1 MSQLTLFNDQDP
13 LNPIEQTQDQAR
25 IAALLAEQGV
35 RFEQWQAEQPIAT
48 DATSEQILAA
58 YASSV
63 NRLKAE
69 GGYQTADTI
78 NLNPDHPDK
87 VTLRQKFLDE
97 HQHSEDEVRFF
108 VKGDGLFYLHLNGK
122 VFAVQCTQGDLIS
135 VPANT
140 RHWFDMGSEPNF
152 TCIRLFTNTE
162 GWVAQYTGDKIASQ
176 FPTYEAL
183 TQ

>member
-1 MSQLTLFNDQDP
+1 MSKLTLFSDQNP
-13 LNPIEQTQDQAR
+13 QTPIEQTTDQAR
-25 IAALLAEQGV
+25 IAELLKAQGV
-35 RFEQWQAEQPIAT
+35 RFEQWQTEQPIAE
-48 DATSEQILAA
+48 DATSEEILAA

-63 NRLKAE
+63 ARLQSE

-78 NLNPDHPDK
+78 NLTPSHPDK
-87 VTLRQKFLDE
+87 VALRQKFLDE

-108 VKGDGLFYLHLNGK
+108 VQGDGLFYLHLDGK

-140 RHWFDMGSEPNF
+140 RHWFDMGSEPRF
-152 TCIRLFTNTE
+152 TCIRLFTNPE
-162 GWVAQYTGDKIASQ
+162 GWVAQYTGDKIASN